1 MYIQVFLMFPLGYGR
16 VKLQKKKKEEELGS
30 YTAATPGGYPV

>member
-1 MYIQVFLMFPLGYGR
+1 MYIQVLLMFPLGYGR
-16 VKLQKKKKEEELGS
+16 VKLQKKKKEELGS